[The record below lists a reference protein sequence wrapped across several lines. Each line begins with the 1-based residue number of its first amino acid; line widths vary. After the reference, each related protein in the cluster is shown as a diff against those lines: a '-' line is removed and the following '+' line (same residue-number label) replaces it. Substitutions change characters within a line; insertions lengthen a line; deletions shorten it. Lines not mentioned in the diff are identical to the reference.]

1 MAEPHGRMI
10 ARAPRAAL
18 RPFVSQL
25 WGADTAGAPS
35 GPTGLERMLP
45 TGQMHV
51 VVRIGKAAET
61 PMRML
66 DGGHPGGAV
75 STFAVGV
82 IGGVRAEAYVRDTTQ
97 PSHAVG
103 AMLLPGAARLLFG
116 GSAHE
121 LSGRH
126 TSLEDAWGADAR
138 RVRDQLGEARCL
150 EAAVDLF
157 EAELAARLPRI
168 RALHPAVA
176 GALAAL
182 AEGARVGEVV
192 AASGIAHARFIS
204 LYRDDVGLAPKQHAR
219 VLRFQR
225 ARAALCDPRRT
236 LADVAAE
243 IGYADQAHLTREFS
257 EIAGVTPARYRAV
270 ADSNHVPI

>member
-1 MAEPHGRMI
+1 MV

-25 WGADTAGAPS
+25 WGSDTAGAPS
-35 GPTGLERMLP
+35 GPTALERMLP

-51 VVRIGKAAET
+51 VVRLGDT

-66 DGGHPGGAV
+66 EGDV
-75 STFAVGV
+75 ESTFTVGV
-82 IGGVRAEAYVRDTTQ
+82 IGGVRAAAYVRDTTH

-116 GSAHE
+116 GSAGE
-121 LSGRH
+121 LAGRH
-126 TSLEDAWGADAR
+126 TALEDAWGADAR
-138 RVRDQLGEARCL
+138 RLRDRLAEARSL

-157 EAELAARLPRI
+157 EAEIAARLPRI

-182 AEGARVGEVV
+182 AEGARVGDVV
-192 AASGIAHARFIS
+192 AASGLAHAKFIS
-204 LYRDDVGLAPKQHAR
+204 IYRDDVGLAPKQHAR

-225 ARAALCDPRRT
+225 ARAALVDPRRT

-243 IGYADQAHLTREFS
+243 TGYADQAHLTREFS
-257 EIAGVTPARYRAV
+257 DIAGVTPARYRAV